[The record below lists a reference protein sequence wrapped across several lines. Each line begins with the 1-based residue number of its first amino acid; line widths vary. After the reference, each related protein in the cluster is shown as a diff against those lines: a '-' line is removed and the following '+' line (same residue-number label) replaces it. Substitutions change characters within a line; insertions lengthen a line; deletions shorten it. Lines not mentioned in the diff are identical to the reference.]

1 MEEIR
6 AYKRRENPICFLP
19 THHLM
24 FNKVCCSHSD
34 LEVIGVFCMPVCLCL
49 LCKLRINS
57 SSIRLVLL
65 LKCLSSLCN
74 FLYQRY
80 TLFEIGYW
88 HNCLSLGHGFW
99 WMSLHKWNFRTEFPS
114 LLQLMLQNVLHPC
127 IYKLE
132 TLILGI
138 CWARHSIFLKQTFS
152 RYFLFSNTT
161 L

>member
-1 MEEIR
+1 MQTERWKRTKIFRFMEEIR

-80 TLFEIGYW
+80 TYLKSDIDIIV
-88 HNCLSLGHGFW
+88 CLWDMYFGGCLCT
-99 WMSLHKWNFRTEFPS
+99 N
-114 LLQLMLQNVLHPC
+114 
-127 IYKLE
+127 E
-132 TLILGI
+132 TLELNSQV
-138 CWARHSIFLKQTFS
+138 CCSLCCKIFSTHVFTNLKP
-152 RYFLFSNTT
+152 
-161 L
+161 

>member
-1 MEEIR
+1 MQTERWKRTKIFRFMEEIR

-88 HNCLSLGHGFW
+88 HNCLSLGHVFCT
-99 WMSLHKWNFRTEFPS
+99 N
-114 LLQLMLQNVLHPC
+114 
-127 IYKLE
+127 E
-132 TLILGI
+132 TLELNSQV
-138 CWARHSIFLKQTFS
+138 CCSLCCKIFSTHVFTNLKP
-152 RYFLFSNTT
+152 
-161 L
+161 